1 METMLTYNC
10 STPTFAFTHF
20 LQVNFKEL
28 SLVWLNIWWLLLE
41 ETDYLQHL
49 SKNNELHKTQTAQA
63 RTSVLPAYEFQMLHK
78 TVLNFWV
85 RIQ

>member
-1 METMLTYNC
+1 M
-10 STPTFAFTHF
+10 
-20 LQVNFKEL
+20 
-28 SLVWLNIWWLLLE
+28 LE

-78 TVLNFWV
+78 TVLIFWV